1 MFGYR
6 ARYVP
11 LTCRGSSP
19 SLVHRW
25 CFGASCPG
33 VNIGCQEEH
42 LFLLH
47 GKTLREYLGMLN
59 LYVRFL
65 LGFLQGGF
73 IPDIIL
79 YLSYFYTN
87 RESRCFLHLR
97 TQSVTSFSADS
108 TCVVLDLELHDS
120 NCRSISGYGYPAIA
134 RTQRR
139 RRMEVSF
146 PHRGSFNLFVWLA
159 ILRVD
164 ACRSNAN

>member
-1 MFGYR
+1 MGHR
-6 ARYVP
+6 V
-11 LTCRGSSP
+11 LESI
-19 SLVHRW
+19 LVVRKNV
-25 CFGASCPG
+25 FSCYT
-33 VNIGCQEEH
+33 VRH
-42 LFLLH
+42 
-47 GKTLREYLGMLN
+47 LREYLEILN
-59 LYVRFL
+59 LYIRFL

-73 IPDIIL
+73 IPDTIL

-87 RESRCFLHLR
+87 RERGCFSRLR

-120 NCRSISGYGYPAIA
+120 NCRSIPGYGYPATA

-146 PHRGSFNLFVWLA
+146 PHRGSFNLFLWPS